1 MKKIRFFKILFIISV
16 SLAPVFAIAC
26 AVLAIIF
33 DQNTTI
39 AEVIPPE
46 MAVVNFLSYLCLVFA
61 IMFLLVS
68 VFFFGQMK
76 RYQRRYYLAKAKENR
91 DK

>member
-33 DQNTTI
+33 DQNTT

-46 MAVVNFLSYLCLVFA
+46 MAVVNFISYLCLVLA